1 MINKI
6 TQLFFLVIL
15 GLFICRLALADEPIN
30 SWNDWV
36 KVVEPT
42 IDNPFD
48 NWDHEFW
55 ITPIKP
61 PGSFYILAF
70 KEARHLAQKAWEN
83 IGKDC
88 RKTNMFIQTVGDGVD
103 NVIREIGSEYGRE
116 GRAVEDFG
124 SGYIDGLVDVLEQVV
139 NRCVGECNLLGEALG
154 KWAAKMYCLVA
165 NAIQKIPN
173 FTNRVVVNIGGTVC
187 KNAYRMGCESNFVG
201 IADDLCPK
209 YAGDHPNFVDY
220 YRAEDNGCCAY
231 KSKTEYNG

>member
-15 GLFICRLALADEPIN
+15 GLFICRLPLADEPIN

-36 KVVEPT
+36 KIVEPT
-42 IDNPFD
+42 NDNPFE
-48 NWDHEFW
+48 NWDNELW
-55 ITPIKP
+55 KTPIKP

-70 KEARHLAQKAWEN
+70 KEARQLAQKAWEN

-103 NVIREIGSEYGRE
+103 NVLREIGSEYG

-124 SGYIDGLVDVLEQVV
+124 KGYIDGLLVVLDQ
-139 NRCVGECNLLGEALG
+139 
-154 KWAAKMYCLVA
+154 VA
-165 NAIQKIPN
+165 NAIQKTPI

-187 KNAYRMGCESNFVG
+187 GNAYRMGCESNFFG
-201 IADDLCPK
+201 IASDLCPK
-209 YAGDHPNFVDY
+209 YADNPNFMDY
-220 YRAEDNGCCAY
+220 YRAGDNGCCAY
-231 KSKTEYNG
+231 KSKNEYNGLAE